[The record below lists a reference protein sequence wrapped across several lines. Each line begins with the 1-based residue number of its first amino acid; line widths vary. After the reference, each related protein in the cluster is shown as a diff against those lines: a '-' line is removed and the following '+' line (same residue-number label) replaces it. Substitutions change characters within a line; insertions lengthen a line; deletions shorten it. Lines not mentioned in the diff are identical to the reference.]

1 MNVRFFF
8 LKKSI
13 FFLIFMR
20 GRGECFYRFKFKL
33 RVYKRL
39 KRDVNKSFVY
49 IFCRYKGKGKRGREE
64 IFGIWFS

>member
-1 MNVRFFF
+1 
-8 LKKSI
+8 
-13 FFLIFMR
+13 MR